1 MKLLIWNVGTE
12 EIFVEIELPELCISA
27 SFNSD
32 GSKLAT
38 TCKDKQIR
46 VFNARTGEMLSVS
59 IIWALMRENLSL
71 GFANNKGTDQPVH
84 LCRLISAFVIR
95 F

>member
-1 MKLLIWNVGTE
+1 MFLLSGADMKLLIWNVGTE

-59 IIWALMRENLSL
+59 MIWALMRENLSPGL
-71 GFANNKGTDQPVH
+71 RTTKGQTS
-84 LCRLISAFVIR
+84 LRIR
-95 F
+95 AD